1 MKFSIVT
8 PVYNMEHWISETIE
22 SVLSQEG
29 DFEIEYIVVNDHSID
44 KTESIIKGYLNKID
58 KGTYPIRCKNVSMKY
73 ICRNENN
80 GMYNAIN
87 EGFLVATG
95 DIYAWINADDVYEPD
110 AFNMVIKTLTAFHK
124 IAWVKGITSTI
135 NERGQPLRRGLCK
148 IYHQDWLA
156 KGVYGQEAYFVEQDS
171 VFWRAA
177 LWKKAGK
184 IPTKFKSAGDYW
196 LWLQFSKYA
205 LLWSIN
211 IPISNFRKR
220 EGQLSKDISRY
231 KKEQWEARPK
241 KSWSAWN
248 ARLFFSPQSRLTAIF
263 PRLNKFFIWLYPIF
277 FRKIFPIEYIEI
289 KDNNPVKRNAS
300 SYVI

>member
-73 ICRNENN
+73 IYGNENN
-80 GMYNAIN
+80 GMY
-87 EGFLVATG
+87 
-95 DIYAWINADDVYEPD
+95 
-110 AFNMVIKTLTAFHK
+110 
-124 IAWVKGITSTI
+124 
-135 NERGQPLRRGLCK
+135 K

-196 LWLQFSKYA
+196 LWLQFAKYA
-205 LLWSIN
+205 PLWSIN

-263 PRLNKFFIWLYPIF
+263 PRLNKFFIWLYPVF

-289 KDNNPVKRNAS
+289 KDNNPVKRNA
-300 SYVI
+300 